1 MLIRSDELH
10 RLRGRVVMVDGA
22 FDPLHDGHLAYFE
35 AAAHLGPV
43 LCNVTGD
50 DYVATKHPP
59 LLPHERRARLIDAL
73 RPIEYTHAGTSGTAA
88 VLRELRPRV
97 YAKGADWRGRLPED
111 QVALCRELG
120 IEIVYLDTVRESS
133 SRLLARWAAAAEANG
148 KANGSAGSGDAIPI
162 PGAPAAAAEA
172 LARFEDLV
180 ASQRSAPPER
190 YDEEYFNEGWRDG
203 GNDYTLEAR
212 RRIEGRHPELVREV
226 FGAVRVLDMGCGPGA
241 LMELLREQGIDA
253 DGIDWSPRCREL
265 APASVRD
272 RIHTGSLL
280 SCDLPDRSYD
290 LVLCPEVLEHMTI
303 LEIQRAVQNLCR
315 ISDRFVYLT
324 TRFHPEPSSLLDV
337 TDERHVDPTHITL
350 LNQDLLRALIVL
362 QGFRR
367 RADLEA
373 RMDWLR
379 KGRVLVYER
388 ADR

>member
-1 MLIRSDELH
+1 MLIATGELS

-22 FDPLHDGHLAYFE
+22 FDPLHDGHLEYFE
-35 AAAHLGPV
+35 AAARLGDPV

-73 RPIEYTHAGTSGTAA
+73 RPIAYTHAGTSGTLA

-120 IEIVYLDTVRESS
+120 IEIVYLDTIRDSS
-133 SRLLARWAAAAEANG
+133 TRLLARWAEAAANGHENGNGRAHAN
-148 KANGSAGSGDAIPI
+148 
-162 PGAPAAAAEA
+162 AES
-172 LARFEDLV
+172 LASFERLV
-180 ASQRSAPPER
+180 ASQTSAPPER
-190 YDEEYFNEGWRDG
+190 YDEEYFNDGWRDG

-226 FGAVRVLDMGCGPGA
+226 FGPVRVLDMGCGPGA

-272 RIHTGSLL
+272 RIRTGSLL
-280 SCDLPDRSYD
+280 DCDLPDRSYD
-290 LVLCPEVLEHMTI
+290 LVLCREVLEHMTI
-303 LEIQRAVQNLCR
+303 LEIQRAVQSLCR
-315 ISDRFVYLT
+315 VSDRYIYLT
-324 TRFHPEPSSLLDV
+324 TRFHPEPETLLDV

-350 LNQDLLRALIVL
+350 LNQDLLRTLIVL